1 MMGRKRKPKKR
12 TPGTPGP
19 PLDLGRVVF
28 TKHALKRFEERA
40 PEDIEICAGQPEKT
54 AMEILARAR
63 EGTIGKVER
72 VKRLINNKLVPARY
86 FFADEMM
93 FVIIDKESGHDV
105 VTIEFREGSYELY
118 E

>member
-1 MMGRKRKPKKR
+1 
-12 TPGTPGP
+12 
-19 PLDLGRVVF
+19 
-28 TKHALKRFEERA
+28 
-40 PEDIEICAGQPEKT
+40 
-54 AMEILARAR
+54 
-63 EGTIGKVER
+63 
-72 VKRLINNKLVPARY
+72 VPARY